1 MIDEQKLITSARG
14 GHLHAFNQLILAYQG
29 VAYGVARRI
38 LTDPDLAADA
48 VQDSFVKAYRKL
60 DQYRGGSFKA
70 WLLRIVVN
78 TCYDRL
84 RALRRR
90 PTASLDD
97 LLEQPDRSELLLAP
111 TEEPETY
118 ALRRELRGEL
128 ETAIAHLPY
137 HQRVVVVLS
146 DIEGY
151 NYHEI
156 SAIVGIPLGT
166 VKSRIARGRAR
177 LRDRLVVPPLSFT
190 PQSAWLPASLATGVV

>member
-1 MIDEQKLITSARG
+1 MVDEQNLITSARG
-14 GHLHAFNQLILAYQG
+14 GHLHAFNQLIQAYQS

-38 LTDPDLAADA
+38 LSDPDLAADA
-48 VQDSFVKAYRKL
+48 VQDSFVKAYRKI

-90 PTASLDD
+90 PTTSLDD

-111 TEEPETY
+111 AEEPESY
-118 ALRRELRGEL
+118 ALRGEL
-128 ETAIAHLPY
+128 RFELEKAIGDLPY

-156 SAIVGIPLGT
+156 SDIVGIPLGT

-177 LRDRLVVPPLSFT
+177 LRDRLVVPRYAHPT
-190 PQSAWLPASLATGVV
+190 QPAWLPSAGHGLLV

>member
-1 MIDEQKLITSARG
+1 MVDEQILITSARG
-14 GHLHAFNQLILAYQG
+14 GHLNTFNQLIQIHQG

-38 LTDPDLAADA
+38 LNDPDLASDA
-48 VQDSFVKAYRKL
+48 VQDSFIKAYRKL

-90 PTASLDD
+90 PTTSLDD
-97 LLEQPDRSELLLAP
+97 LLEQPDRSELLLSP
-111 TEEPETY
+111 TEEPEHY
-118 ALRRELRGEL
+118 ALRRELRIEL
-128 ETAIAHLPY
+128 EKAIADLPD

-156 SAIVGIPLGT
+156 SHIVGIPLGT

-177 LRDRLVVPPLSFT
+177 LRDRLVVPRYT
-190 PQSAWLPASLATGVV
+190 PPAQPSWLPNAGRGLLV

>member
-1 MIDEQKLITSARG
+1 MIDEQKLIASARG
-14 GHLHAFNQLILAYQG
+14 GHLHAFNQLIQAYQG

-38 LTDPDLAADA
+38 LSDPDLAADA
-48 VQDSFVKAYRKL
+48 VQDSFIKAYHKL

-84 RALRRR
+84 RTAAPSDDVTGR
-90 PTASLDD
+90 PVRAA
-97 LLEQPDRSELLLAP
+97 RSERASAGADRG
-111 TEEPETY
+111 PESY
-118 ALRRELRGEL
+118 ALRRELRVEL
-128 ETAIAHLPY
+128 ETAIADLPY

-156 SAIVGIPLGT
+156 SDIVGIPLGT

-177 LRDRLVVPPLSFT
+177 LRDRLVVPHYAHPAQPT
-190 PQSAWLPASLATGVV
+190 WLPTTGQGLLV

>member
-1 MIDEQKLITSARG
+1 MIDEQKLIASARG
-14 GHLHAFNQLILAYQG
+14 GHLHAFNQLIQAYQG

-38 LTDPDLAADA
+38 LSDPDLAADA
-48 VQDSFVKAYRKL
+48 VQDSFIKAYHKL

-90 PTASLDD
+90 PTTSLDD
-97 LLEQPDRSELLLAP
+97 LFEQPDRSELLLAP
-111 TEEPETY
+111 TEGPESY
-118 ALRRELRGEL
+118 ALRRELRVEL
-128 ETAIAHLPY
+128 ETAIADLPY

-156 SAIVGIPLGT
+156 SDIVGIPLGT

-177 LRDRLVVPPLSFT
+177 LRDRLVVPHYAHPAQPT
-190 PQSAWLPASLATGVV
+190 WLPTTGQGLLV

>member
-1 MIDEQKLITSARG
+1 MIDEQHLITSARG
-14 GHLHAFNQLILAYQG
+14 GQLYAFNQLIQAYQG

-38 LTDPDLAADA
+38 LTDPELAADA
-48 VQDSFVKAYRKL
+48 VQDSFIKVYRKL

-90 PTASLDD
+90 PATSLDD
-97 LLEQPDRSELLLAP
+97 LFEQPDRSELLLTAA
-111 TEEPETY
+111 EEPESY
-118 ALRRELRGEL
+118 ALRRELRIEL
-128 ETAIAHLPY
+128 ERAIADLPY

-156 SAIVGIPLGT
+156 SDMVGIPLGT

-177 LRDRLVVPPLSFT
+177 LRDRLVVPPY
-190 PQSAWLPASLATGVV
+190 SLAAQPAWFPTAGPRLVA

>member
-1 MIDEQKLITSARG
+1 MVDEQKLITSARG
-14 GHLHAFNQLILAYQG
+14 GHLHAFNQLIQAYQG
-29 VAYGVARRI
+29 VSYGVARRI
-38 LTDPDLAADA
+38 LSDPDLAADA
-48 VQDSFVKAYRKL
+48 VQDSFVKAFRKL

-84 RALRRR
+84 RSLRRR
-90 PTASLDD
+90 PTTSLDD

-111 TEEPETY
+111 AEEPESY
-118 ALRRELRGEL
+118 AMRRELRIEL
-128 ETAIAHLPY
+128 EQAIADLPY

-156 SAIVGIPLGT
+156 SDIVGIPLGT

-177 LRDRLVVPPLSFT
+177 LRDRLVVPRVVYPT
-190 PQSAWLPASLATGVV
+190 RPAWLPGAGQSLIV